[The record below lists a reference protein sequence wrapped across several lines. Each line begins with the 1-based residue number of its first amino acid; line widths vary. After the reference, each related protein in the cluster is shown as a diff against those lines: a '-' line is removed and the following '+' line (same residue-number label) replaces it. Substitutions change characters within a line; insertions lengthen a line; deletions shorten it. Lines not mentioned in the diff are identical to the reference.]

1 MAPEPKKHNEV
12 RKYAPVE
19 VKLNIKDPRK
29 HRDEVRDSLNEF
41 KKRMKK
47 SGIMQELRKRE
58 HYVPPSKA
66 ARLKREESRK
76 QRKRDEKKAQQS
88 KKESF

>member
-1 MAPEPKKHNEV
+1 MAHEV
-12 RKYAPVE
+12 RKYIPVE

-58 HYVPPSKA
+58 CHIPKSKA
-66 ARLKREESRK
+66 AKLKREESRK

-88 KKESF
+88 RKDTF